1 MISAYPGC
9 NFWCVTEAGSGAYNA
24 TWQMHERLAHEFS
37 NILDNETANK
47 QSKIL
52 YIEHILMRPRISL
65 IFGQFSNAFT
75 KIKIHLLN
83 ICNLFSHRRDG
94 VVVRASSS

>member
-9 NFWCVTEAGSGAYNA
+9 NFWCVTEAGGGAYNA
-24 TWQMHERLAHEFS
+24 AWQMHERLAHEFS
-37 NILDNETANK
+37 NILDYKTANK
-47 QSKIL
+47 QDTVYRA
-52 YIEHILMRPRISL
+52 YIDASTNFSF

-83 ICNLFSHRRDG
+83 ICDLFSHWRNG
-94 VVVRASSS
+94 VVVRASAS